1 MTTEEQFLELVQE
14 NRQKLCG
21 VCRYYAALC
30 DAVCEEDLFQEI
42 VLNLWKSY
50 PRYVKRPECQP
61 STWLYRVALNVAISQ
76 VRKLGSGKL
85 QSLSEVE
92 ERVKDNSAEENLT
105 DQMYELIAQLNQE
118 DQALIFLYLDEKSHT
133 EMAEILGISVTN
145 VGTKI
150 QRIKQKLKRL
160 NDE

>member
-50 PRYVKRPECQP
+50 PRYVKRPACQP

-76 VRKLGSGKL
+76 VRKSGTRKF
-85 QSLSEVE
+85 QSI
-92 ERVKDNSAEENLT
+92 R
-105 DQMYELIAQLNQE
+105 
-118 DQALIFLYLDEKSHT
+118 
-133 EMAEILGISVTN
+133 
-145 VGTKI
+145 
-150 QRIKQKLKRL
+150 LKRTYL
-160 NDE
+160 PEFTNSSPNSIRRTKP